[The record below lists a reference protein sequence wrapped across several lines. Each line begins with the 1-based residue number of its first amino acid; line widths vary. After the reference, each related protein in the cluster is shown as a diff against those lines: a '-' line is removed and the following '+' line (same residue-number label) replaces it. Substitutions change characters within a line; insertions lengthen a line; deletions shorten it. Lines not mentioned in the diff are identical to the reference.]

1 MNEFLM
7 AAARLKEKN
16 PDLVINIKSDAGRK
30 FWVISIARDGKEIF
44 NVMGSDM
51 TLLFNNA
58 LSKLQVHRK
67 ELT

>member
-7 AAARLKEKN
+7 AAARLKEKS
-16 PDLVINIKSDAGRK
+16 PDLVIDIKSDAGHK
-30 FWVISIARDGKEIF
+30 FWVISIARNGKEIF

-67 ELT
+67 ELS